1 MRKEATVISSAVE
14 TLEEA
19 GKRAPK
25 LFGIPTGVEGLDN
38 LFFTTRIE
46 DGKPKK
52 VPLGGIPYLSVVNI
66 TGVSDTGKSL
76 MAEQFAVKQ
85 ASMGYP
91 VCFVTVESPS
101 PFVAS
106 ALKER
111 AKAMGL
117 GWEEVERFLKEELR
131 EELSFFRPNLF
142 TYFLLV
148 GGALL
153 LPALYLWKVVF
164 EPGTMA
170 HFFARLVFILSA
182 MFALKGIVGHYVVV
196 FINRDRFEAELR
208 SLKALITGGKDG
220 KQPN

>member
-1 MRKEATVISSAVE
+1 MSA
-14 TLEEA
+14 
-19 GKRAPK
+19 
-25 LFGIPTGVEGLDN
+25 I
-38 LFFTTRIE
+38 
-46 DGKPKK
+46 
-52 VPLGGIPYLSVVNI
+52 LG
-66 TGVSDTGKSL
+66 
-76 MAEQFAVKQ
+76 
-85 ASMGYP
+85 
-91 VCFVTVESPS
+91 
-101 PFVAS
+101 
-106 ALKER
+106 LKEKFLPERKDLVDR
-111 AKAMGL
+111 AFQL
-117 GWEEVERFLKEELR
+117 YRQTESWEEVERFLKEELR